1 MTWHDLC
8 QYYILVFLYA
18 GIFRGSETFTLDE
31 CPEYGDPPCHNVRN
45 MLEKTESQNL
55 THTEEIVETLP
66 TGIFSSLEG
75 IFSKYR
81 VKAFVYIGV
90 SAFAAFAFTG
100 LACFFTYVGVN
111 QNYQLQIQEMQ
122 DRFLTDISQRDGEI
136 KGYRNV
142 ISAFSKRGR
151 RKSLGAFKVTAYDPV
166 ESCKPFDD
174 GITSVALPVGMG
186 VAAVDPGV
194 IPYGSVLYLPEVEKY
209 FFACDTGAAM
219 RREDGRNIDLLMPT
233 VEEALEFGVKSLQVE
248 LIDLSD

>member
-1 MTWHDLC
+1 MPVLIIYC
-8 QYYILVFLYA
+8 FLSYA
-18 GIFRGSETFTLDE
+18 GIFRASETFKLDE
-31 CPEYGDPPCHNVRN
+31 CPGYRGVLCHNVRN
-45 MLEKTESQNL
+45 MHENTEPQSL
-55 THTEEIVETLP
+55 TLTEEVVETLP
-66 TGIFSSLEG
+66 IRIFSSLEG

-81 VKAFVYIGV
+81 IKAFVYIGV
-90 SAFAAFAFTG
+90 SAFVAFAFTG
-100 LACFFTYVGVN
+100 LACFFTYVSVS

-142 ISAFSKRGR
+142 ISAFSKKGR
-151 RKSLGAFKVTAYDPV
+151 RKPLGAFKVTAYDPV

-174 GITSVALPVGMG
+174 GITSVALPAGMG

-194 IPYGSVLYLPEVEKY
+194 IPYGSVLYIPEVEKY

-219 RREDGRNIDLLMPT
+219 RREDGKNIDLLMPT
-233 VEEALEFGVKSLQVE
+233 VEEAREFGVKSLQVE

>member
-1 MTWHDLC
+1 MICASIIYWFLLC
-8 QYYILVFLYA
+8 A
-18 GIFRGSETFTLDE
+18 GIFCASETLALFGYSE
-31 CPEYGDPPCHNVRN
+31 CGEYLCHNVRN
-45 MLEKTESQNL
+45 MSENTESQKL
-55 THTEEIVETLP
+55 TPMEEVLETLP
-66 TGIFSSLEG
+66 VGVFSSLEG

-81 VKAFVYIGV
+81 IKAFVYIGV
-90 SAFAAFAFTG
+90 SAFAVFAFAG
-100 LACFFTYVGVN
+100 LACFFTYVSVS
-111 QNYQLQIQEMQ
+111 QNYQLQIQKMQ

-142 ISAFSKRGR
+142 ISAFSKKGR
-151 RKSLGAFKVTAYDPV
+151 RKRLGTFTVTAYDPV

-219 RREDGRNIDLLMPT
+219 RREDGRNIDVLMPT
-233 VEEALEFGVKSLQVE
+233 VQEALQFGVKSLQVE
-248 LIDLSD
+248 LIDLSN

>member
-1 MTWHDLC
+1 M
-8 QYYILVFLYA
+8 
-18 GIFRGSETFTLDE
+18 SE
-31 CPEYGDPPCHNVRN
+31 N
-45 MLEKTESQNL
+45 TEPQKS
-55 THTEEIVETLP
+55 TPMEEVLETLP
-66 TGIFSSLEG
+66 IRIFSSLEG

-81 VKAFVYIGV
+81 IKAFVYIGV
-90 SAFAAFAFTG
+90 SAFAAFALIG
-100 LACFFTYVGVN
+100 LACFFTYAAVSHS
-111 QNYQLQIQEMQ
+111 YQSQIQEIQ
-122 DRFLTDISQRDGEI
+122 DRFLTDINQRDGEI

-151 RKSLGAFKVTAYDPV
+151 RKRLGAFTVTAYDPV

-174 GITSVALPVGMG
+174 GITSVSLPVGMG

-219 RREDGRNIDLLMPT
+219 KREDGRNIDLLMPT

-248 LIDLSD
+248 LIDLSN